1 MIHIDKLVT
10 IKNNNVFTDSLII
23 AKGTKIEH
31 RATQQLIKNYEK
43 DISDFGRVTFEMIPL
58 ETKGGI
64 QNVKVYFLNE
74 QQATF
79 LISLMKNT
87 KVVVKFKKNL
97 VKQFYA
103 MRQLLQEKQTTHWIE
118 TRQQSKSNR
127 KLETDEI
134 KKFIEYAFAN
144 GSHNADW
151 YYKSL
156 TNLANGVVGI
166 GSNQRDSISVS
177 QLNNLLLIENIIGHV
192 IVEGIEKQLYYK
204 EIYKDC
210 KKRLEMF
217 KDLAY
222 LELSA

>member
-1 MIHIDKLVT
+1 MNELV
-10 IKNNNVFTDSLII
+10 KVVHNDVFTDSLII
-23 AKGTKIEH
+23 ASGTEIEH
-31 RATQQLIKNYEK
+31 RATQQLIKTYKN
-43 DISDFGRVTFEMIPL
+43 DIEDFGKVTFQMIPL
-58 ETKGGI
+58 GSGQKT
-64 QNVKVYFLNE
+64 KVYLLNE

-134 KKFIEYAFAN
+134 KNFIEYAFAN

-177 QLNNLLLIENIIGHV
+177 QLNNLILIENIIGHV

-210 KKRLEMF
+210 KARLEIF
-217 KDLAY
+217 KDIAY
-222 LELSA
+222 LKLTA